1 MGLKMDDLF
10 GLMFAVVVA
19 AVGLV
24 GGQLYFDGKQ
34 LAVPAPPTHAAA
46 NNATVGA
53 D

>member
-1 MGLKMDDLF
+1 MDDLF

-34 LAVPAPPTHAAA
+34 LALSAPAPYAAA
-46 NNATVGA
+46 NSTTVGA
-53 D
+53 G